1 MATTSTPIRRPLPLV
16 RAEDVRIG
24 TYMADVVHG
33 RLLYIVDL
41 RLMPPYGPPPRMAM
55 LEDAM
60 TEEIEPWEIGQLAT
74 LRLVRPAAV
83 SETKWGVSETGG

>member
-16 RAEDVRIG
+16 CAEDVRIG
-24 TYMADVVHG
+24 TYLADVVHK

-41 RLMPPYGPPPRMAM
+41 RLMLRAFKSFRVAM
-55 LEDAM
+55 LEDAV

-83 SETKWGVSETGG
+83 SETK